1 MSRVLHAEFLKRARA
16 LLSFLLWSFLKTDSP
31 FMELFACNCG
41 EAEAFLYVYF
51 ICVNRS
57 ELYVPIAQLAEND
70 IISAKVMGLNRT
82 Y

>member
-1 MSRVLHAEFLKRARA
+1 
-16 LLSFLLWSFLKTDSP
+16 
-31 FMELFACNCG
+31 MELFASNCG

-82 Y
+82 YW